1 LDVKFLTNA
10 IIEFLKSVPAVC
22 GLLVVYETKEK
33 RFFFKKKRK
42 HYNIVRFSAPKPK
55 RTEETTDVLSTLLL
69 RKIQSFKTKR
79 IVCRFNQAER
89 YRYFCCCCF
98 LEITK
103 FEIHLMDILGSF
115 WPHMAYIRVLGT
127 VEQTLE
133 ILK

>member
-1 LDVKFLTNA
+1 
-10 IIEFLKSVPAVC
+10 
-22 GLLVVYETKEK
+22 
-33 RFFFKKKRK
+33 
-42 HYNIVRFSAPKPK
+42 VRFSAPKPK

-115 WPHMAYIRVLGT
+115 WPHMAYVRVLGT